1 MRVLAM
7 RWNTPPS
14 GRDPVVGH
22 QSWWGATSRRVRISG
37 VRQRTLL
44 EPSTVASTSQSGGP
58 RPRSFRSDRE
68 LTPTSGALCVRTG
81 HSFFGGCI
89 PPPVRG
95 DLSAGHVHERMLG
108 PHTSPLGSLEGWP
121 PGMGFTLRGPG
132 GGGVWENWVFVWKTF
147 FCVCVRFLRLL
158 VLCRLS
164 IVPSQNLRHRP
175 AFEGQRVSLA
185 CFPSGRGSPCL
196 VGRAA

>member
-22 QSWWGATSRRVRISG
+22 QSWWGATSRHVRISG

-44 EPSTVASTSQSGGP
+44 EPLIVASTSQSGGP
-58 RPRSFRSDRE
+58 RPRSFRSARE
-68 LTPTSGALCVRTG
+68 VTPTSGALCVRTG

-95 DLSAGHVHERMLG
+95 DLSAGQQYERMLG
-108 PHTSPLGSLEGWP
+108 PHTSPLGILEGWP

-132 GGGVWENWVFVWKTF
+132 GGGVWENWVFV
-147 FCVCVRFLRLL
+147 CVLCGL

>member
-22 QSWWGATSRRVRISG
+22 QSWWGATSRHVRISG

-44 EPSTVASTSQSGGP
+44 EPLIVASTSQSGGP
-58 RPRSFRSDRE
+58 RPRSFRSARE
-68 LTPTSGALCVRTG
+68 VTPTSGALCVRTG

-95 DLSAGHVHERMLG
+95 DLSGAAMQTKIGFTHLAPWGSRRVAPRHG
-108 PHTSPLGSLEGWP
+108 VHTSGSWGGRCVGKLG
-121 PGMGFTLRGPG
+121 F
-132 GGGVWENWVFVWKTF
+132 
-147 FCVCVRFLRLL
+147 CVRFMRFGVMPALYSALTKPQTPPGFRRSEGFPR
-158 VLCRLS
+158 VFPVRARFALS
-164 IVPSQNLRHRP
+164 RWPGSV
-175 AFEGQRVSLA
+175 
-185 CFPSGRGSPCL
+185 RG
-196 VGRAA
+196 

>member
-44 EPSTVASTSQSGGP
+44 GPLTVASTSVERWPTTPVLPQCPRGDPYFRSAVRTHGVLPFWWLGSTPSREGGP
-58 RPRSFRSDRE
+58 FRSSNTDE
-68 LTPTSGALCVRTG
+68 SWVHTPR
-81 HSFFGGCI
+81 
-89 PPPVRG
+89 
-95 DLSAGHVHERMLG
+95 
-108 PHTSPLGSLEGWP
+108 PLGVSKGAP
-121 PGMGFTLRGPG
+121 PAWGSHFGVLG
-132 GGGVWENWVFVWKTF
+132 GGGVWENWVFV
-147 FCVCVRFLRLL
+147 CVLCGL

-175 AFEGQRVSLA
+175 AFEGQRVSLV